1 MEAQISINT
10 SKKKFGF
17 CPISNPLLSNAWLAF
32 FFFYF
37 FKIRIGS
44 VIVRSEM
51 MMMMM

>member
-32 FFFYF
+32 FFS

>member
-32 FFFYF
+32 FFYF